1 MLNLEN
7 KRIILGSQSPRR
19 SQLLKELG
27 LEFEVIVRETD
38 EIVDPNL
45 SPEEVVKSIS
55 KKKAEAGRKH
65 PKYGKPELDIVQ
77 MMSQTFSLT
86 DAEIDSFAL
95 DEKDFQTLIT
105 LASSTNNKDV
115 CKKLILALSKNIF
128 ADRSY
133 PPTTLNDL
141 WFE

>member
-1 MLNLEN
+1 MM
-7 KRIILGSQSPRR
+7 RRIWIILFLFFEAVQISANDNSRLYQILDSLIEQYEKVKPT
-19 SQLLKELG
+19 LVKEA
-27 LEFEVIVRETD
+27 
-38 EIVDPNL
+38 VDVWL
-45 SPEEVVKSIS
+45 RVFCKEDLTAWLS

-105 LASSTNNKDV
+105 LASSTNKT
-115 CKKLILALSKNIF
+115 SKAN
-128 ADRSY
+128 
-133 PPTTLNDL
+133 
-141 WFE
+141 